1 MCDYSLLTFPNRL
14 ARENEEL
21 MVYRFPSGS
30 IGLVSPAELQPKC
43 EARQRRSVWQ
53 AVKAFFNP
61 VEACRVTAVCVP
73 PGARLKLHDLSPE
86 FQRDNHVR
94 AEEEVK
100 FEQLT
105 AAVNTYRDAVCFEN
119 GRKVRLQH
127 LPEGLRVTVTNLEG
141 AEVSGPVP
149 HPEFARWA
157 A

>member
-1 MCDYSLLTFPNRL
+1 
-14 ARENEEL
+14 

-86 FQRDNHVR
+86 FHRDNHVR

-119 GRKVRLQH
+119 GRKVRMQH
-127 LPEGLRVTVTNLEG
+127 LPEAGRKFWPGTAGFEPPRRSQAATCEG
-141 AEVSGPVP
+141 RAAPKP
-149 HPEFARWA
+149 AARYSSCA
-157 A
+157 DS